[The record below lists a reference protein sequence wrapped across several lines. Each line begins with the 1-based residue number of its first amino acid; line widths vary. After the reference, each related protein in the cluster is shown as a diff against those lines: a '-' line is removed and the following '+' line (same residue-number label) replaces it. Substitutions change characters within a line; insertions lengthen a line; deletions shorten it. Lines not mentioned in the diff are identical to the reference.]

1 MTTIW
6 IIEDNIPYGNTIC
19 KVINESDWCRCEEV
33 FTTVNDA
40 LIKLD
45 SKEVPDIILTDLNLP
60 GMNGLEGIKEI
71 KKTAPGIEIIVLT
84 SFDDDDKIFD
94 AICSGANGYLV
105 KSSSSEEIMD
115 AILTVR
121 DGGSSTSA
129 QVARKVFSM
138 FSSLRPADNDYNLS
152 AREKEILGFLVEG
165 KSIKE
170 IAQKTFTSP
179 QTVQTHVRNIYVKVQ
194 VSNRGGLVT
203 KAIREGLVNVYN
215 PKKK

>member
-1 MTTIW
+1 
-6 IIEDNIPYGNTIC
+6 
-19 KVINESDWCRCEEV
+19 
-33 FTTVNDA
+33 
-40 LIKLD
+40 
-45 SKEVPDIILTDLNLP
+45 
-60 GMNGLEGIKEI
+60 MNGLEGIKAI
-71 KKTAPGIEIIVLT
+71 KKAASGIEIIVLT

-105 KSSSSEEIMD
+105 KSSSSEEILD

-121 DGGSSTSA
+121 NGGSSTSA
-129 QVARKVFSM
+129 QVARKVFAM
-138 FSSLRPADNDYNLS
+138 FSNLRPSENNYNLS
-152 AREKEILGFLVEG
+152 GRETEILGLLVEG

-170 IAQKTFTSP
+170 IAKNTFTSP